1 MQCGVYIVVTRIP
14 FVAGC
19 FYNALRGTYFLLTSV
34 YIGVRGTYY
43 NVIAAVFTMLWWEHT
58 FLLALFISAPRCSRN
73 NAAASLPVLA
83 TVWSNVSPA
92 TEQIMCHRSPTTSYS
107 AHVTYNNTTVKH
119 ITMFKRNKLF
129 SIGNKGKGM
138 ILYIA
143 LYTIRWTAQRAL
155 HFTPWQTCS
164 FWHLLNFAGKHSAML
179 QLRRRDYSLT
189 FPTLSVA
196 RYLVH
201 ISANTLLI
209 CNAG

>member
-19 FYNALRGTYFLLTSV
+19 FYNALRGTYFLLISV

-92 TEQIMCHRSPTTSYS
+92 MEQIMCHRSPTTSYS

-138 ILYIA
+138 IFLYSAIYHPMDRSESFTLHTLA
-143 LYTIRWTAQRAL
+143 DLFILSSTQLHWEAFSHAAITAQRI
-155 HFTPWQTCS
+155 FT
-164 FWHLLNFAGKHSAML
+164 
-179 QLRRRDYSLT
+179 
-189 FPTLSVA
+189 
-196 RYLVH
+196 H
-201 ISANTLLI
+201 ISNPVLV
-209 CNAG
+209 